1 MYEPKSLLGF
11 RAGIA
16 CASLIALGVVAC
28 DNPQPPTSCG
38 PLPQVTVNAGEST
51 TVTACFNDPNGDMLS
66 YSATSS
72 NPGVATA
79 SISGTSVTVRAVAPG
94 NASVTVTAAD
104 PEGLQGQQSF
114 QVMVPNRP
122 PQPRGTIPSVSVPA
136 GELATVDASSY
147 FTEPDG
153 EALTYG
159 ATSSNPAVATVT
171 VAGSRVTVTAVAK
184 GTSNVTVTA
193 TDPGGLTATQTFQF
207 TVPNRDPE
215 TVGTIPDQTV
225 EVDETTTVDLTSFFE
240 DPDGDPLTYAVASS
254 RSAVARGSV
263 SGSTLTVSA
272 VAPGTATLTV
282 TARDND
288 GASATQRFKVTVPQ
302 PNRAPRRVG
311 TIPAQTLAPGGR
323 TTIDASRYFSDPDG
337 DALRYTATSS
347 NSGVAR
353 ASVSGSTVTITAV
366 VTGSATITVTARD
379 PEGLTAAQPAQ
390 VTVSQSNR
398 APRRVGTIP
407 AQTIN
412 PGGTA
417 TVDASRYFSDPDSDA
432 LTYTATSSNSGVARA
447 SVSGSRVTITA
458 VATGGATITVTA
470 RDPAG
475 LSATQQT
482 RVTVR
487 SDSDYQPLSALTITS
502 AGGVR
507 FANFNIGTGCLT
519 INRVTIN
526 GVRYEIHW
534 TEWQRKT
541 AGSDWA
547 QVPGTRKNGQIC
559 GYDLSGAAAGEYRLV
574 GEMSVNGARGRY
586 RSANTVTVS
595 GGGEAPDLVF
605 TGVSPTTVT
614 VSPGDTVRATFT
626 IRNSGSAASAATTVR
641 GFVSDNSTISTSDDE
656 LSGTLS
662 LRALD
667 ASEEFQV
674 RFSLSLSS
682 NIGSG
687 TFYAGLCVDPV
698 AGESDTTN
706 NCSQS
711 VRVRITSSGAPDLVF
726 TGVSPRTQTV
736 PRGDTVRATF
746 AIRNNG
752 TVASTAT
759 TVRVFASDNSTIS
772 TSDTELFDAS
782 LPAYPA
788 NAEDSLRVSWT
799 VSPTAPLI
807 TIYWGLCVD
816 PVAGESDT
824 SNNCS
829 ESVRLT
835 ITAASSQSAT
845 SVASAGR
852 ADALLR
858 SLAGSRIESQGAVI
872 DPGQEDATSLNQ
884 LLAGAI
890 ILLEEVKR

>member
-51 TVTACFNDPNGDMLS
+51 TVTACFNDPNGDMLI

-94 NASVTVTAAD
+94 NTSVTITAAD

-122 PQPRGTIPSVSVPA
+122 PQPRGTIPSVSVPV
-136 GELATVDASSY
+136 GEPAWIDVSSY

-215 TVGTIPDQTV
+215 AVGTIPDQTV

-366 VTGSATITVTARD
+366 ATGSATITVTARD
-379 PEGLTAAQPAQ
+379 PEGLTAAQPAR
-390 VTVSQSNR
+390 VTVSQANR
-398 APRRVGTIP
+398 APRRVGSIP

-412 PGGTA
+412 PGSTA
-417 TVDASRYFSDPDSDA
+417 TVDASRYFSDPDNDA
-432 LTYTATSSNSGVARA
+432 LTYSATSTNSGVARA

-458 VATGGATITVTA
+458 RSSGSATVTVTA
-470 RDPAG
+470 RDPGG
-475 LSATQQT
+475 LSATQQVS
-482 RVTVR
+482 VTVR
-487 SDSDYQPLSALTITS
+487 S
-502 AGGVR
+502 AG
-507 FANFNIGTGCLT
+507 
-519 INRVTIN
+519 
-526 GVRYEIHW
+526 
-534 TEWQRKT
+534 
-541 AGSDWA
+541 
-547 QVPGTRKNGQIC
+547 
-559 GYDLSGAAAGEYRLV
+559 
-574 GEMSVNGARGRY
+574 
-586 RSANTVTVS
+586 
-595 GGGEAPDLVF
+595 APDLEV
-605 TGVSPTTVT
+605 PTVT
-614 VSPGDTVRATFT
+614 PTSVTGTPGGSVMATFT
-626 IRNSGSAASAATTVR
+626 VRNRGNATAAATTVR
-641 GFVSDNSTISTSDDE
+641 VYE
-656 LSGTLS
+656 
-662 LRALD
+662 
-667 ASEEFQV
+667 
-674 RFSLSLSS
+674 SS
-682 NIGSG
+682 
-687 TFYAGLCVDPV
+687 
-698 AGESDTTN
+698 
-706 NCSQS
+706 
-711 VRVRITSSGAPDLVF
+711 
-726 TGVSPRTQTV
+726 
-736 PRGDTVRATF
+736 
-746 AIRNNG
+746 
-752 TVASTAT
+752 
-759 TVRVFASDNSTIS
+759 NSTIS
-772 TSDTELFDAS
+772 TSDTEIGDDPFRTLAAGQSRDLSYTVTLSSQASGTFYLGLCLDAVSGESDTQNNCSPGVRVTVGGSGGPDLEFTGISPRTVVVSSGTSITLKPVLANTGNSASAPTKLKLYLSDNSTITTSDRELLSDDIDGFAPGEEVTFEHTFS
-782 LPAYPA
+782 LTGSGSGY
-788 NAEDSLRVSWT
+788 LG
-799 VSPTAPLI
+799 
-807 TIYWGLCVD
+807 YCVD
-816 PVAGESDT
+816 PVPGEADT
-824 SNNCS
+824 TNNCS
-829 ESVRLT
+829 PSVRVTVLSSSSQATASIVDGISLVVGEAVLRIESVRVPDGERELPGLHQM
-835 ITAASSQSAT
+835 IETAF
-845 SVASAGR
+845 
-852 ADALLR
+852 L
-858 SLAGSRIESQGAVI
+858 SRG
-872 DPGQEDATSLNQ
+872 N
-884 LLAGAI
+884 
-890 ILLEEVKR
+890 R

>member
-1 MYEPKSLLGF
+1 M
-11 RAGIA
+11 
-16 CASLIALGVVAC
+16 
-28 DNPQPPTSCG
+28 
-38 PLPQVTVNAGEST
+38 
-51 TVTACFNDPNGDMLS
+51 
-66 YSATSS
+66 
-72 NPGVATA
+72 
-79 SISGTSVTVRAVAPG
+79 
-94 NASVTVTAAD
+94 
-104 PEGLQGQQSF
+104 
-114 QVMVPNRP
+114 
-122 PQPRGTIPSVSVPA
+122 
-136 GELATVDASSY
+136 
-147 FTEPDG
+147 
-153 EALTYG
+153 
-159 ATSSNPAVATVT
+159 
-171 VAGSRVTVTAVAK
+171 
-184 GTSNVTVTA
+184 
-193 TDPGGLTATQTFQF
+193 
-207 TVPNRDPE
+207 
-215 TVGTIPDQTV
+215 
-225 EVDETTTVDLTSFFE
+225 
-240 DPDGDPLTYAVASS
+240 
-254 RSAVARGSV
+254 ARGSV

-288 GASATQRFKVTVPQ
+288 GASVTQRFDVTVPQ
-302 PNRAPRRVG
+302 PNRAPRPVG

-337 DALRYTATSS
+337 DALSYTATSS
-347 NSGVAR
+347 NSGVAT
-353 ASVSGSTVTITAV
+353 ASVSSSTVTITAV
-366 VTGSATITVTARD
+366 ATGSATITVTARD
-379 PEGLTAAQPAQ
+379 PEGLTAAQPAR
-390 VTVSQSNR
+390 VTVSQANR
-398 APRRVGTIP
+398 APRPVGSIP

-412 PGGTA
+412 PGSTA
-417 TVDASRYFSDPDSDA
+417 TVDASRYFSDPDGDA
-432 LTYTATSSNSGVARA
+432 LTYTATSSNSGVARS

-458 VATGGATITVTA
+458 GSTGSATITVTA
-470 RDPAG
+470 RDPGG
-475 LSATQQT
+475 LTATQQA

-487 SDSDYQPLSALTITS
+487 SDSDYQPLSVLTITS

-574 GEMSVNGARGRY
+574 GEMSVNGVRGRY

-595 GGGEAPDLVF
+595 GGGDAPDLVF

-682 NIGSG
+682 SIGSG
-687 TFYAGLCVDPV
+687 TFYVGLCVDPV
-698 AGESDTTN
+698 AREADTTN

-746 AIRNNG
+746 TIRNDG
-752 TVASTAT
+752 AVASTAT

-772 TSDTELFDAS
+772 TSDTELGS
-782 LPAYPA
+782 I
-788 NAEDSLRVSWT
+788 SLRAIAAMTEADLQIWWI
-799 VSPTAPLI
+799 PLCQRHRD
-807 TIYWGLCVD
+807 TK
-816 PVAGESDT
+816 GE
-824 SNNCS
+824 N
-829 ESVRLT
+829 
-835 ITAASSQSAT
+835 A
-845 SVASAGR
+845 
-852 ADALLR
+852 
-858 SLAGSRIESQGAVI
+858 
-872 DPGQEDATSLNQ
+872 
-884 LLAGAI
+884 
-890 ILLEEVKR
+890 